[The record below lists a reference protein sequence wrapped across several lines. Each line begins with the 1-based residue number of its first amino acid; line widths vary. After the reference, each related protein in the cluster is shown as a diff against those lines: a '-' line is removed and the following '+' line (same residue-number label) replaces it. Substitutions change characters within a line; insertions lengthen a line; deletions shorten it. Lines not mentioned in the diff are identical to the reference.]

1 MKAYYRIN
9 KVVLL
14 PGEGCTGRIT
24 EVKKKKKRGRE
35 KKKRDRENNIMA

>member
-24 EVKKKKKRGRE
+24 EVKKKKKEGERKRKGTGR
-35 KKKRDRENNIMA
+35 IT

>member
-24 EVKKKKKRGRE
+24 EVKKKKRGRE